1 MKNINISIIQTE
13 LAWEDKLANLNH
25 FETCL
30 QQIPEDSRLVVLPEM
45 FTTGFSMNPKKLA
58 EKMSGQSVE
67 WMRKQAI
74 SLNKTIVGS
83 LIIEENSQYYNRLI
97 WMKPDGE
104 FQYYNK
110 HHCFRYAN
118 EHLHYADGD
127 KELIVELEG
136 WKLACYICYDLRFP
150 VWSRNTNLK
159 YDVALYIANWPAKR
173 REHWKTLLKARAIEN
188 QCYTIGV
195 NRIGKDGGN
204 LSHSGDSCVI
214 NEQGEKI
221 SNTEPNKVSIETI
234 TLNAIN
240 LIDYRKK
247 FPTYL
252 DADKF
257 NICSKNNNKK

>member
-13 LAWEDKLANLNH
+13 LAWEDKPTNLNH

-30 QQIPEDSRLVVLPEM
+30 QQVPEDSRLVILPEM

-58 EKMSGQSVE
+58 EKMSGESVE

-83 LIIEENSQYYNRLI
+83 VIIEENKQYYNRLI
-97 WMKPDGE
+97 WMKPDGK

-110 HHCFRYAN
+110 HHCFRYAD
-118 EHLHYADGD
+118 EHLHYTGGD

-136 WKLACYICYDLRFP
+136 WQFACYICYDLRFP

-173 REHWKTLLKARAIEN
+173 SEHWKTLLKARAIEN
-188 QCYTIGV
+188 QAYTIGV
-195 NRIGKDGGN
+195 NRIGNDGKGFG
-204 LSHSGDSCVI
+204 HSGDSIVL
-214 NEQGEKI
+214 NGQGEQI
-221 SNTEPNKVSIETI
+221 SNTESNKFSIETI
-234 TLNAIN
+234 TLNAN
-240 LIDYRKK
+240 ELIDYRNK
-247 FPTYL
+247 FPAWM
-252 DADKF
+252 DAD
-257 NICSKNNNKK
+257 